1 MRVNFRHLV
10 PIGVFMLLH
19 GGSLSLGS
27 FSPLLVPH
35 DALGSIIFFLLA
47 RDIAKSA
54 WSVRSVI
61 LFLKHQACWASL
73 GHGPILN
80 RNSVGASTGA
90 LILQQPASATLWG
103 CCSSFFFLV
112 TGLSCSSTGGQLPFA
127 TVAWVAI
134 LQYIP
139 CKFRTKKKKNML

>member
-1 MRVNFRHLV
+1 MCCHLCLPAVVRGWFSKNGSGLEMRVNFRHLV

-61 LFLKHQACWASL
+61 LFLKHQACWASP

-80 RNSVGASTGA
+80 RNSVGASTRV
-90 LILQQPASATLWG
+90 LILQQPTSATLWG
-103 CCSSFFFLV
+103 CCSSFFSGDWPEL
-112 TGLSCSSTGGQLPFA
+112 
-127 TVAWVAI
+127 
-134 LQYIP
+134 
-139 CKFRTKKKKNML
+139 